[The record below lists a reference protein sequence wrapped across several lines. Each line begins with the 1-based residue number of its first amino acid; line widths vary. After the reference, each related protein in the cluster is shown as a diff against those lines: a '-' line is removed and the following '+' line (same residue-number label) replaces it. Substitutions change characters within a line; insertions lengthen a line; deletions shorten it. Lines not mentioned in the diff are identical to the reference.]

1 MTNIFFICAV
11 YSVCLKLVS
20 PSLPIFT
27 LILSLSEILIIILN
41 FILLAG
47 IHAMA
52 ELLAGQIVS
61 KSLLTHYFKFMGK
74 C

>member
-11 YSVCLKLVS
+11 YSVCLKLMS

-27 LILSLSEILIIILN
+27 LILLLSEILIIILN

-52 ELLAGQIVS
+52 GTAGQIVS
-61 KSLLTHYFKFMGK
+61 KSLLTHNFKFMGK